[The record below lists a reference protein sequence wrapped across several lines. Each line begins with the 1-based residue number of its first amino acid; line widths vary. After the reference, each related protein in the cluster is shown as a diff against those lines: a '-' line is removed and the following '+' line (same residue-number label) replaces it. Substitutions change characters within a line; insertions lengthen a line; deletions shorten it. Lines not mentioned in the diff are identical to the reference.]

1 MLMFPTRLSS
11 LLAASLMA
19 GCAGPMALP
28 PDPASPASPAAREGP
43 PAPLSSALD
52 RATAA
57 AEMGPSRAVPARPAG
72 QDPTTSMG
80 DMKGMAMPG
89 MGGMSGAGGEKPP
102 GEAHG
107 AMPGMDMPGG
117 QGASGAGTGAAV
129 PPATTQAAA
138 DYTCSMHPQIHQDHP
153 GNCPICGMKLI
164 QKTPGANA
172 QKGGTQ

>member
-43 PAPLSSALD
+43 PAPLSFALD

-80 DMKGMAMPG
+80 DMKGMG

-117 QGASGAGTGAAV
+117 RGASGAGTGAAV